1 MTWNFLITWERHK
14 CKKFSTGESSSP
26 LLLYTRE
33 CLQYTEKNGVY
44 IIQLSAVSFDVMI
57 PLYSSIILYVEYNQ
71 QLACNI
77 HYYYTSYKFL

>member
-1 MTWNFLITWERHK
+1 M
-14 CKKFSTGESSSP
+14 KFSTGESSSP

-71 QLACNI
+71 QLACNFLLEGNI